1 MNFNLIGL
9 IKQASNAIFANKGKE
24 EALKEWAQ
32 DKFVKETKEGVTYDF
47 DWAEIKKEGQ
57 SIEMTDKQI
66 DNVIEK
72 LKKVSS
78 LKVEAGKQIVKIYY
92 KDHVEMRGT
101 GITKV
106 EIDGE
111 QETADRF
118 FESLL
123 ENISADLPE
132 FSDEDVHI
140 YVGNLTLW
148 TYDIMFDA
156 QPEVDLDKYEKWL
169 DENYKIE
176 FIKETE
182 TSLKQ
187 SWLETEEAVGPDTEY
202 AAIRFPEEVSQGLV
216 FRLPKDFA
224 YNKKDPQA
232 GHEVTV
238 QLSYPETAEILR
250 LNDDGTIN
258 IKIKYNGDIVK
269 NLNPKE
275 LKASLEIEA
284 SAYTDFVKSYYKEHE
299 GAKPGDKKTMQEIG
313 KAWKAWKIKHPKKK
327 AWLSNKAYGKFQIGD
342 QVIDDNND
350 IGYVSEVNTN
360 NTYDIEYTKLDN
372 LKRIETVPEDELKKV
387 ESRLTKADYEEF
399 PTYFTGN
406 DLHLTLSAESVPDK
420 INDIEQTI
428 WDSDNQQATDEWD
441 REAEKVLDLA
451 GKEYWEEAFKNDPR
465 VEEIV
470 SFGIELMKRYNI
482 PYPKRKGSFNK
493 EAATKSIDEMSKD
506 EAKELWKSYGGDFDK
521 CVKKAGSWAKSPE
534 SYCAALAKKA
544 TGKTPKEL
552 AACPECGLNIEAS
565 AYTDFVSKYF
575 KSHPGAKFKDIA
587 KAWRAGKKPSKKEAP
602 KEKAPEKEEKKA
614 WLTKADVDD
623 IPSAIT
629 RDTLHLDADK
639 EKARKREEF
648 GFLPIYEIGDK
659 VEDMYSKPGRK
670 GKILEFSSE
679 GTVLI
684 KWDNGEKSYQ
694 DMGDI
699 KKASLHLDADD
710 ELKIGDKVE
719 WKEDVSQ
726 LHDIADMQEYCGK
739 VLSIKPGRGMSPIVE
754 VKLEDSGEIVDVE
767 RNFLHKVKA
776 SLNKKAYH
784 PSWEDYKY
792 SKDPKEVELYNK
804 IKEQATKAMDD
815 IVKILQ
821 AKNLVVKRVSFKKVI
836 VEQKD
841 LFDGFLTI
849 EVHDMASKIS
859 DEFDENAEP
868 MISMDSIVVPKG
880 ETDRRKWKGDVASA
894 MSISEFEKKLDEQL
908 EYVQSVTKESPMHRW
923 MEKAS
928 LNKEAK
934 IKKLP
939 NGKYRVM
946 AETGRNM
953 GTYDTEKEAKERL
966 QQIEMFKHMKKKK
979 SWLSKKALDRTE
991 WDLIN
996 EAVADVIANFKK
1008 ITKIEPWKTID
1019 PKGQFYQEVVNKT
1032 YPTIIEYLKKN
1043 FPDIIEDGKIKYEE
1057 FLYRMDEELMSYA
1070 DQAVEMY
1077 KQEHGIYPEPALLRK
1092 QAFIPGKEALVV
1104 LEDFNKDQKQIYPDA
1119 ADTGIVTKDKE
1130 GTYQEVDAK
1139 IQKALDELLEIYKAD
1154 ISEYTGGKH
1163 WEIFIPVEEDG
1174 KYLAGY
1180 YVSVSKNTD
1189 KARGIEF
1196 FSIDIMHERREN
1208 VNVNDFYKKTAWLKK
1223 AANDYSKAEKSK
1235 NKIIEQLQQR
1245 ANTKGIR
1252 ENWGDKELRQYQDW
1266 LETLNLTY
1274 AEKSSLYVALS
1285 QALSSMTETKA
1296 SLKHKADDELSA
1308 EDKTVIAKGK
1318 EILEKMKKENVDILD
1333 IDAYEPTGDIMMLV
1347 GEGIADAINSHGKN
1361 FFEWDIKMG
1370 KINIPDEVRT
1380 KINDDKLN
1388 RIYQDEA
1395 QLNVKTLGDEIV
1407 DGYSWAEDWYQEG
1420 RMGGWFCIEADF
1432 NELVSDINSYQI
1444 FVDDLEKAVED
1455 KDITTVQKYLD
1466 KDIKEA
1472 IILSEKISKQ
1482 IKAIEDNL
1490 TEINSD
1496 VEAMLKGF
1504 KEEMESVKF
1513 WKEYYDEET
1522 KSSLKKE
1529 AAAMDDAKEAVDEI
1543 LEGMKSIPLHQGTCD
1558 VTEIMNFHEI
1568 AEGAGLTEE
1577 EYDNLIDYA
1586 QGKLNKKIK
1595 KIYYSSLNKSA
1606 EKGEYY
1612 LSKGYD
1618 IYEDDDG
1625 NTIYFDS
1632 HEDAK
1637 RYMADNE
1644 LIGWSITREGF
1655 PSESSL
1661 NKKAKKVHMIKD
1673 LNVECTVVDELGNGK
1688 KKQCEYI
1695 DPITKKLRKT
1705 WFPSEMISYIE
1716 IDENKP
1722 PIEKASLEKKADKL
1736 QIGDKVFVKPGNY
1749 KVIQYSTTDEPVYSN
1764 EIRNIEKEEI
1774 GFIKEI
1780 LLNDLINIELKEDG
1794 TIIESAEG
1802 LFVKASK
1809 HQLDYLYEGDKVVL
1823 LKNIKNKKKD
1833 DVGEIEDVHEGSEP
1847 DYDIYNVKFP
1857 DGTILEDLEISKDFK
1872 DASGKQAS
1880 LKKEAALTSNEKS
1893 SILTLAD
1900 AAEKAGLIAMEEIVE
1915 FVLGGLSEETKE
1927 KIADHEY
1934 KMISDLIKG
1943 IPAKSE
1949 LIIEGADISQL
1960 YEESY
1965 LKHIKE
1971 LTDKGMPE
1979 DEAIIEALEVV
1990 FPELL
1995 EQARKQNS
2003 EKSVIEHVR
2012 KKLHPKAELNMEE
2025 ISKQLGIPIENII
2038 TINIPNCEEYI
2049 LKEHGLDVLN
2059 MLTFRLHA
2067 SLDETI
2073 KQFNMVKEEAETV
2086 EALYDKYEHFY
2097 SKEK

>member
-78 LKVEAGKQIVKIYY
+78 LKVEAKEWDTKKIKAKNAGDYIGEMIVYRLQSGDSVTGTINSYRDQEGRAKLITLAINPKDADYY
-92 KDHVEMRGT
+92 
-101 GITKV
+101 GIDL
-106 EIDGE
+106 I
-111 QETADRF
+111 QE
-118 FESLL
+118 
-123 ENISADLPE
+123 
-132 FSDEDVHI
+132 I
-140 YVGNLTLW
+140 YVEENDTLANLGIESFL
-148 TYDIMFDA
+148 
-156 QPEVDLDKYEKWL
+156 EK
-169 DENYKIE
+169 K
-176 FIKETE
+176 KA
-182 TSLKQ
+182 
-187 SWLETEEAVGPDTEY
+187 WLETEEAVGPDTEY

-465 VEEIV
+465 VEKIV
-470 SFGIELMKRYNI
+470 DFGIELMKRYNI
-482 PYPKRKGSFNK
+482 PYPKRKGSLNK

-506 EAKELWKSYGGDFDK
+506 EAKELWKSYGSDFDK
-521 CVKKAGSWAKSPE
+521 CVKKAGSWAKLPE

-587 KAWRAGKKPSKKEAP
+587 KAWRAGKKPSKKQT
-602 KEKAPEKEEKKA
+602 PEKEEKKA

-629 RDTLHLDADK
+629 RD
-639 EKARKREEF
+639 
-648 GFLPIYEIGDK
+648 
-659 VEDMYSKPGRK
+659 VM
-670 GKILEFSSE
+670 
-679 GTVLI
+679 
-684 KWDNGEKSYQ
+684 
-694 DMGDI
+694 
-699 KKASLHLDADD
+699 HLDADD

-726 LHDIADMQEYCGK
+726 LHDMADMQEYCGK
-739 VLSIKPGRGMSPIVE
+739 ILSIKPGRGMSPIVE
-754 VKLEDSGEIVDVE
+754 VKLEDSDEIVDVE

-804 IKEQATKAMDD
+804 IKEQATKATDD

-849 EVHDMASKIS
+849 EVHDMASKTS

-923 MEKAS
+923 QEKAS

-953 GTYDTEKEAKERL
+953 GTYNTEKEAKERL

-1296 SLKHKADDELSA
+1296 SLNKKADDELSA

-1333 IDAYEPTGDIMMLV
+1333 IDAYEPTEDIMMLV

-1529 AAAMDDAKEAVDEI
+1529 AAAMDDAKEAVREVI
-1543 LEGMKSIPLHQGTCD
+1543 ETMGEPPLHQGACD
-1558 VTEIMNFHEI
+1558 ITEIINFHDMDD
-1568 AEGAGLTEE
+1568 AYGLEE
-1577 EYDNLIDYA
+1577 FEHDALINYA
-1586 QGKLNKKIK
+1586 QGLLDKKIK
-1595 KIYYSSLNKSA
+1595 KINSSLNKNAKDEMHKDVQELMEAGIDIDGLKKMHSYLTDDEGKKWKYKSSYKNPVGVEVIVLENFA
-1606 EKGEYY
+1606 SLDKEAKFKEGDKVIFNPTERQKEKGLRAIDPEFIQEYAG
-1612 LSKGYD
+1612 KAAKITEVD
-1618 IYEDDDG
+1618 EDTSTSTIEFDDG
-1625 NTIYFDS
+1625 EEIIALPNKYLK
-1632 HEDAK
+1632 AK
-1637 RYMADNE
+1637 A
-1644 LIGWSITREGF
+1644 
-1655 PSESSL
+1655 SL
-1661 NKKAKKVHMIKD
+1661 NKQAKKVHMIKD
-1673 LNVECTVVDELGNGK
+1673 LNVECIVVDELGNGK

-2025 ISKQLGIPIENII
+2025 ISKQLGIPIERII